1 MTEITV
7 TTERT
12 SPAIERFIL
21 HWGDLGG
28 EWGVNRSVAQIHA
41 LLLVS
46 DRPLTAEAVAD
57 ALGMARSNVSNSLKE
72 LLAWNL
78 VKRAP
83 ILGDRRDHFE
93 AEGDVW
99 ELVTRIVAMRKAREI
114 DPAAEILRSCL
125 AEARNDPA
133 APPQA
138 LKRLGEMQELIDTLD
153 DWYAQMSRIP
163 KSQLLPLFKLG
174 SKAVEILL
182 PFLKKS
188 EKDKAARKLE

>member
-7 TTERT
+7 RT
-12 SPAIERFIL
+12 AGLSPAIERFIL

-28 EWGVNRSVAQIHA
+28 QWGVNRSVAQIHA

-46 DRPLTAEAVAD
+46 DRPLTAEDIAD

-99 ELVTRIVAMRKAREI
+99 ELVTRIVAMRKAREL
-114 DPAAEILRSCL
+114 DPAAEILSACL
-125 AEARNDPA
+125 AEARNDPK

-138 LKRLGEMQELIDTLD
+138 LKRLGEMQALIDTLD
-153 DWYAQMSRIP
+153 DWYGQMSRIP
-163 KSQLLPLFKLG
+163 KAQLLPLFKLG

-182 PFLKKS
+182 PLLKKG
-188 EKDKAARKLE
+188 EREKAAQRSE